1 MEWFDLNGMDAETQA
16 ALVERL
22 KAVADSMPASFA
34 DSIRSSG
41 LGEAARAAV
50 DDELDAVSAT
60 KFKKDVYA
68 QFNLHS
74 SMNSVVAPSS
84 SGSSSYTSPVTRNYM
99 DSYYDGHTSR
109 HNEFSSDTVDYLYQT
124 VNEAPVASN
133 LFSEDDDSTASISS
147 SSQNV
152 ASTSQNVTVRPEVT
166 VKVDVNPEFNIT
178 GGEKSEDEI
187 MAVIRRH
194 MKEMADEIGGELATK
209 LDEVFSN
216 MPLKGVSA

>member
-1 MEWFDLNGMDAETQA
+1 
-16 ALVERL
+16 
-22 KAVADSMPASFA
+22 
-34 DSIRSSG
+34 
-41 LGEAARAAV
+41 
-50 DDELDAVSAT
+50 
-60 KFKKDVYA
+60 
-68 QFNLHS
+68 
-74 SMNSVVAPSS
+74 
-84 SGSSSYTSPVTRNYM
+84 M

-109 HNEFSSDTVDYLYQT
+109 HNEFSSDTVDYLSQT
-124 VNEAPVASN
+124 VNEAPVAPN
-133 LFSEDDDSTASISS
+133 LFSEDDSTASTSS